1 MLQNGQSAPND
12 SNLQEANATEH
23 EVLSSAAVEMTLQQ
37 VQAMLP
43 PGLTEITTNNWV
55 APCKPA
61 PNDYFVAIL
70 QVAPNQLKFGM
81 STLFVLK
88 YVPVVFF
95 FKNAE
100 TYGQNCVKFNPPPSL
115 FVSKQR
121 RISIFEGQ
129 NTVHVS
135 FTLLEGDWGGGGV
148 REGRGGVNFQEC
160 VWRKTQENFLTQKE

>member
-61 PNDYFVAIL
+61 PNDYFIAIF
-70 QVAPNQLKFGM
+70 QVASNQLKFGM

-135 FTLLEGDWGGGGV
+135 FTLLEGDWG
-148 REGRGGVNFQEC
+148 RGGCEKVEGGWTFKNVFEEKH
-160 VWRKTQENFLTQKE
+160 RKIF